1 MAHGHSK
8 ADLRNWHLH
17 RVALEKLQRH
27 PELLA
32 SVLALLENWLRDENL
47 RHTRTWLGQWRE
59 MLTAWPFAKLR
70 ARVLDAEG
78 GQVLRQCSPLGPVLT
93 PQERWR
99 ALEEAGKVALPEPA
113 AAPP

>member
-1 MAHGHSK
+1 MAHSHSE
-8 ADLRNWHLH
+8 ADRRNRELH

-32 SVLALLENWLRDENL
+32 SVLSLLEKWLRDENL
-47 RHTRTWLGQWRE
+47 RHAHTWLGQWQE
-59 MLTAWPFAKLR
+59 MLTAWPFAKMRSL
-70 ARVLDAEG
+70 VLDDER

-99 ALEEAGKVALPEPA
+99 ALAQAGTQASSEA
-113 AAPP
+113 AAPPG